1 MQWEHSR
8 QLINGSCLTIVGDWP
23 YSRDATPIH
32 FHQTAALLEDC
43 HFKLSQFF
51 ALVFLLNYLNLH
63 ICINTVYIIHTLVK
77 HPFWASFLN
86 YSNYLKHI
94 YILQDR
100 IWKKFL
106 LLETN
111 WNTFTSCRD
120 HSCGQFLRPLVQSFC
135 HLECSTIRTTG
146 SSLLSYLSDLPHSVY
161 SSSSSSR
168 PEWRVW
174 WLEQQ

>member
-1 MQWEHSR
+1 MCSSGFYRDPGFKVLTLGDLRFPGSQFHGLVPQSTTWLPCSGSFGLRGFVAHFPGPVRRGHTLWNLVPMQWEHSG

-100 IWKKFL
+100 I
-106 LLETN
+106 
-111 WNTFTSCRD
+111 
-120 HSCGQFLRPLVQSFC
+120 
-135 HLECSTIRTTG
+135 
-146 SSLLSYLSDLPHSVY
+146 
-161 SSSSSSR
+161 
-168 PEWRVW
+168 
-174 WLEQQ
+174 